1 MTLDPT
7 LLPHTEFCSSTLA
20 RSIAQPG
27 AHRGWAR
34 WRERTGRRPLSLHE
48 EGACTSTRHS
58 LAEIFFLIGTTCHTT
73 LSASYWS
80 PVVGSD
86 CAWEWVLAHVGLD
99 EMDVTLFT
107 PFAPTRTLP
116 WRLTWRTVENVWRG
130 ITNHCWGHIYCANFS
145 V

>member
-73 LSASYWS
+73 LVRESWIGISWDRTWHRALPTGHLSLV
-80 PVVGSD
+80 PIVLGS
-86 CAWEWVLAHVGLD
+86 G
-99 EMDVTLFT
+99 F
-107 PFAPTRTLP
+107 
-116 WRLTWRTVENVWRG
+116 
-130 ITNHCWGHIYCANFS
+130 
-145 V
+145 